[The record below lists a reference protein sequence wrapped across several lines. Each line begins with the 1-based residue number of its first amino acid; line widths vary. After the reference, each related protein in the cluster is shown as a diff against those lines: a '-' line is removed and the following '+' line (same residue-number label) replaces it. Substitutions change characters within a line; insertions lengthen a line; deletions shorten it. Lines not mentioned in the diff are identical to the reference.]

1 MSKYLDYEG
10 LKHYNDKLNAELASL
25 EAKLNENIIKNPE
38 KTYLAY
44 QGDVFNTAKS
54 TNFQPAEG
62 VVIDWG
68 DGTTFVCIGT
78 DAPITHNYTDGINCH
93 LISISGA
100 TSIGYYWF
108 ANYAGILSAALG
120 NTITVIDRGAFAYCS
135 NLIQITIPETVNTIL
150 GHAFERSGLRNVIIP
165 KSVTEIGAY
174 AFSQTALRTIAIL
187 GNITS
192 LGDNAFSLNSD
203 LTDISIYGNIDL
215 LAGGCFRQNT
225 RLKNLGI
232 YGNIGVCEE
241 GSDFTACYDL
251 STVTFRGNVEE
262 VPSFSIGKKLREV
275 RFLGTVKT
283 IPGGVFGECPK
294 LQILYFSDKTPAKIG
309 KSSYTDNIF
318 TYTKKIV
325 VPKDA
330 IDTYKS
336 AVGWSEYAD
345 KIVYE
350 VDSSDLDKAITD
362 LDVDNIAYK
371 NKANTFGAVQEFAED
386 LLLYPGTKLRDY
398 DDNYFDF
405 YKFQKRTG
413 SSTFATI
420 NLPDGS
426 GTLALIEDIQ
436 ALNIQNGTGLD
447 SLVQKYSGEVDA
459 THFGNTCN
467 GESAAI
473 FGEANFNSGN
483 RTLISGKMNRT
494 SAPNSLIVGLGNGRG
509 IDADPTIDVLSGEQ
523 LFVFG
528 ALNSVSNG
536 NGNAV
541 LGAENI
547 LSDVRYSTI
556 IGRGNI
562 IDNTSLY
569 EGKCVVGRFNNQ
581 KPDTMFEVGVGDYNN
596 RVNGFEVYK
605 DGRAKVNTAPKD
617 ANDVVRKLE
626 LDTKYDKAG
635 GTIGGNVVITGDLT
649 VNGTQHINNT
659 ENLNVE
665 NAMIYSN
672 ANGATLATNGGIGI
686 KKNATDVYGIVYDPT
701 SDSVKLGIGKS
712 DANGR
717 FTFNA
722 NEGQPVAIRDDSAQL
737 TNNHIIKWDSTN
749 HKLVDSGKSVDDFVN
764 LTDNQTISG
773 IKTFSN
779 AANFKGATSI
789 DGLVTAKAGITTTK
803 IESTTGAGSYDVRSG
818 QFTNGSAENVIKL
831 PQKAGT
837 IALDGDLVTTPITET
852 ETVVVD
858 TTTVNF
864 ALDAEHDTG
873 MYVSAENA
881 ISLSSTQLQ
890 WNDGRQKYKVI
901 WDGVEYICY
910 VQSTTNPKYNDDGTY
925 GYYDWQ
931 ILGNGNNKLN
941 CYNKDTNIYPFAIT
955 QDRWKNSAEWLIY
968 ATTSTAATH
977 TIKVIK
983 VEGTYKKVTPEYQY
997 DYLSMLKNGRSN
1009 NTLLHGYSL
1018 DDDGLSA
1025 GILSGDGNQYVNDV
1039 PVGDNYDRHL
1049 VIFGDAN
1056 RVHRYE
1062 ATGESHDAT
1071 IMGLFNEL
1079 HLKGTGFVRAP
1090 SISGA
1095 YNILTN
1101 NTKWLAPFVTGYS
1114 NSITANKGTIHPDA
1128 VFGSKN
1134 KLTYD
1139 GYTTYGLN
1147 LVGGNN
1153 HTIKNVTASLITGL
1167 GNTVECLDADKYIG
1181 ANIVGGQQNTVN
1193 HGRVIIGG
1201 GGNTSDR
1208 NNQFI
1213 AGTYSAA
1220 NEKAIVKI
1228 GNGTK
1233 DARANAFEVLDDNR
1247 AKVFG
1252 TPTENNDVLRYQ
1264 DTAVEVETSL
1274 MGA

>member
-1 MSKYLDYEG
+1 MDKVEIKEYQNLSEPVRVTVVTGLLNMEG
-10 LKHYNDKLNAELASL
+10 VRVPAGGKEGQNLTKKSDKAYDVYWADPDDINSIEHITLNGEEVPVENKTAKITVDKATVGLENIYAE
-25 EAKLNENIIKNPE
+25 LNENIIKNPE

-68 DGTTFVCIGT
+68 DGTTFVCTGT

-108 ANYAGILSAALG
+108 ADYAGILSAALG

-174 AFSQTALRTIAIL
+174 AFSQTALRTVVIL

-225 RLKNLGI
+225 RLKNLCI

-275 RFLGTVKT
+275 KFLGTVKT

-318 TYTKKIV
+318 TYTEKIV

-336 AVGWSEYAD
+336 AAGWSTYAD

-350 VDSSDLDKAITD
+350 VDSSDIDKAITD

-371 NKANTFGAVQEFAED
+371 NKRNTFTQQMYIRNNNPYLTLGPNSQDEGNLGKDSLTFDYAS
-386 LLLYPGTKLRDY
+386 GTKQVTTIYNRDY
-398 DDNYFDF
+398 LYHYYYD
-405 YKFQKRTG
+405 
-413 SSTFATI
+413 SSTGEDIEA
-420 NLPDGS
+420 NLRFPTKS
-426 GTLALIEDIQ
+426 GTLALIEDLTAKLDKPTVADSNYKIVTY
-436 ALNIQNGTGLD
+436 NGT
-447 SLVQKYSGEVDA
+447 
-459 THFGNTCN
+459 
-467 GESAAI
+467 
-473 FGEANFNSGN
+473 NSG
-483 RTLISGKMNRT
+483 TL
-494 SAPNSLIVGLGNGRG
+494 
-509 IDADPTIDVLSGEQ
+509 D
-523 LFVFG
+523 
-528 ALNSVSNG
+528 
-536 NGNAV
+536 
-541 LGAENI
+541 
-547 LSDVRYSTI
+547 YSTAPSASSVMQ
-556 IGRGNI
+556 R
-562 IDNTSLY
+562 DA
-569 EGKCVVGRFNNQ
+569 
-581 KPDTMFEVGVGDYNN
+581 
-596 RVNGFEVYK
+596 
-605 DGRAKVNTAPKD
+605 DGRAQVVNGVSG
-617 ANDVVRKLE
+617 NDIVNYSQLE
-626 LDTKYDKAG
+626 TKYDKTG

-686 KKNATDVYGIVYDPT
+686 KKNTTDVYGIVYDPT

-722 NEGQPVAIRDDSAQL
+722 NEGQPVAIRDDRSKF
-737 TNNHIIKWDSTN
+737 TNNNLVKWDSESYKFVDAGKN
-749 HKLVDSGKSVDDFVN
+749 VDSFVDKLPDLLRSQAYVRNANGEDSGLAYTYTDEGNTLALRNASGQVQVSTPLQDNDAANKKFVEDNFVKARKVSGDGFILYGASASNPNDAVEMALTEIPYTVPRRVAGGQIFVGTPTEESHATTKKYVDD
-764 LTDNQTISG
+764 S
-773 IKTFSN
+773 S
-779 AANFKGATSI
+779 
-789 DGLVTAKAGITTTK
+789 
-803 IESTTGAGSYDVRSG
+803 
-818 QFTNGSAENVIKL
+818 
-831 PQKAGT
+831 
-837 IALDGDLVTTPITET
+837 VTTPITET

-890 WNDGRQKYKVI
+890 WDDGRQKYKVI

-910 VQSTTNPKYNDDGTY
+910 GQSTTNPKYKEDGTY
-925 GYYDWQ
+925 TYYDWQ

-1009 NTLLHGYSL
+1009 NTLIHGFSV
-1018 DDDGLSA
+1018 DDDGMSS
-1025 GILSGDGNQYVNDV
+1025 GILSGNGNQYINDV
-1039 PVGDNYDRHL
+1039 PVGDKYDTGV
-1049 VIFGDAN
+1049 VIFGN
-1056 RVHRYE
+1056 GNLVHRYK
-1062 ATGESHDAT
+1062 ATGNVLGVT
-1071 IMGLFNEL
+1071 ITGYGNAL
-1079 HLKGTGFVRAP
+1079 HLKGADCLSPFIAG
-1090 SISGA
+1090 
-1095 YNILTN
+1095 YK
-1101 NTKWLAPFVTGYS
+1101 NT
-1114 NSITANKGTIHPDA
+1114 ITANKGTIHPDA
-1128 VFGSKN
+1128 VFGSHN

-1139 GYTTYGLN
+1139 GNTTYGLN
-1147 LVGGNN
+1147 LVGGNS
-1153 HTIKNVTASLITGL
+1153 HTIKNAALSLITGL
-1167 GNTVECLDADKYIG
+1167 GNTVECLEADKYIG
-1181 ANIVGGQQNTVN
+1181 SNIVGGQLNTVN
-1193 HGRVIIGG
+1193 HSRVIIGG

-1220 NEKAIVKI
+1220 NEKALVKI